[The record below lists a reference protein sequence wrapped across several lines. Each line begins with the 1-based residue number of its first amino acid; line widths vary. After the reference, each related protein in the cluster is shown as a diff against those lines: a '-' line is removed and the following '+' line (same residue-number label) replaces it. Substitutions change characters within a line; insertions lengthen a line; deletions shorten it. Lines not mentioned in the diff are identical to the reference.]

1 MQFGFISYVCLE
13 TSSQAT
19 IFAAANDSI
28 LAQFYRMSP
37 GDPHFKYY
45 ESFVVY
51 SRYLIAW
58 AIMEFIIC
66 LPISIANIY
75 ARHTRYMNYEA
86 LALER
91 EEKAEDSVRP

>member
-1 MQFGFISYVCLE
+1 VQFGFISYVCLE

-19 IFAAANDSI
+19 IFAAVNDFI
-28 LAQFYRMSP
+28 LSQFYRMSP
-37 GDPHFKYY
+37 GDPNFKYY

-51 SRYLIAW
+51 SRHLIAW

-75 ARHTRYMNYEA
+75 ALHTRHINYEA
-86 LALER
+86 LTFER
-91 EEKAEDSVRP
+91 EEKAENSVRP